1 MSLKGRAI
9 ERAFAQGENVI
20 TCGEPREDRT
30 TFFSDPKPP
39 GYWKMVEWLS
49 EEAEETAIRED
60 AERESQWAAWLETP
74 AGKRFA
80 EKERAKERAD
90 EY

>member
-9 ERAFAQGENVI
+9 ERAFAQGDDVI
-20 TCGEPREDRT
+20 TCGGPGEERT
-30 TFFSDPKPP
+30 TFYPSSKPP

-49 EEAEETAIRED
+49 EEAEEKAIRED

-74 AGKRFA
+74 AGMRFA
-80 EKERAKERAD
+80 EKERAD